1 MIKTASF
8 WELYW
13 NTPIKEVDLYQYPLE
28 DFGVD
33 EIYMHPVSGIDN
45 NRISERNNLD
55 EILAENPDLAVVF
68 VSDQGATPLA
78 EFEHP
83 EDALYVTGLTSHSDP
98 SITHK
103 AEGRVSVKVET
114 PNAEGALWGH
124 QALTVILYDRMMKN
138 DRNS

>member
-45 NRISERNNLD
+45 KRITEKNNLD
-55 EILAENPDLAVVF
+55 EILAENSDLQVVF
-68 VSDQGATPLA
+68 VSDKGATPLK
-78 EFEHP
+78 EFKHP
-83 EDALYVTGLTSHSDP
+83 ENVLYITGLTSHSDP

-114 PNAEGALWGH
+114 PNNEGALWGH
-124 QALTVILYDRMMKN
+124 QALAIILYDRMMKN
-138 DRNS
+138 DRND